1 VAGDRLDSAGDAFD
15 VVHPTASWI
24 WKDPRTCVTA
34 PFWRTALRQRLVFLL
49 AVRHP
54 LAVAA
59 SLSKRSGLTT
69 EGGIAVW
76 EGYMAR
82 AARAAAG
89 APVLV
94 CSYEAML
101 YDPLGFAESSQAFLL
116 EQGIELD
123 PRGNPAL
130 AAQSVE
136 QTLAHHR
143 DSDGDALTGEQ
154 AALFETL
161 TNLVGPHQCFDP
173 ELPPITAA
181 TERLF
186 DERRRML
193 LPADRRGASDPL
205 PPSGIELVKRA
216 PNPPDGMPS
225 ISVVIAARQLGSPI
239 EATLDAVLATAPAS
253 AEVFVVGQPDE
264 RLDPRITVLDGS
276 EGGRVGAIR
285 TAVAQARGEVVML
298 CDGGAEPN
306 PGWPELLTD
315 ALKRSD
321 VGIVGPALLHG
332 TGDAVHGL
340 TFRDACLNVGWVTG
354 APKAS
359 DPFPVAVV
367 PGTMMAFR
375 REVLDAV
382 GGFDPGMIGSGG
394 ADTELC
400 IRLWR
405 AGYQCLNVP
414 RASAVVR
421 PDLGNSDAADP
432 FVFLHNRL
440 RLGLLHLSP
449 PRLRQFL
456 EPFRRN
462 PQFAEAFARVIASGF
477 GDRRAL
483 IEAIS
488 CFDDGWFLRRFN
500 VTALGPEPDTDSID
514 RREHELVH
522 A

>member
-1 VAGDRLDSAGDAFD
+1 M
-15 VVHPTASWI
+15 
-24 WKDPRTCVTA
+24 
-34 PFWRTALRQRLVFLL
+34 FLL

-59 SLSKRSGLTT
+59 SLTKRSGLTT

-82 AARAAAG
+82 AARAASG

-101 YDPLGFAESSQAFLL
+101 NDPIGFAESSREFLL
-116 EQGIELD
+116 EQGVELD
-123 PRGNPAL
+123 PRGNTAI

-136 QTLAHHR
+136 QTLVHHR
-143 DSDGDALTGEQ
+143 NADDAALTGEQ
-154 AALFETL
+154 ATLLHTL
-161 TNLVGPHQCFDP
+161 TNLVGPHQRFDP
-173 ELPPITAA
+173 ELPPITAS

-193 LPADRRGASDPL
+193 LPAECRRVSDPL
-205 PPSGIELVKRA
+205 PPSGIELLSRA
-216 PNPPDGMPS
+216 PRSAGGLPS
-225 ISVVIAARQLGSPI
+225 ISVVIAPRQLGSAI
-239 EATLDAVLATAPAS
+239 ESTMDAVLATAPAS
-253 AEVFVVGQPDE
+253 AEVIVVGMPDEE
-264 RLDPRITVLDGS
+264 RLDPRLTILAS
-276 EGGRVGAIR
+276 PAGGRVSAIR
-285 TAVAQARGEVVML
+285 AALSRAHGDVVVV
-298 CDGGAEPN
+298 CDGGVAPN
-306 PGWPELLTD
+306 PGWPEALTD
-315 ALKRSD
+315 VLKRSN

-340 TFRDACLNVGWVTG
+340 VFRDACLNVGWITD
-354 APKAS
+354 APKAA

-367 PGTMMAFR
+367 SGTMMAFR

-382 GGFDPGMIGSGG
+382 GGFDAGMVGSGG
-394 ADTELC
+394 EDTELC

-405 AGYQCLNVP
+405 AGYECLNVP
-414 RASAVVR
+414 RASAVMR
-421 PDLGNSDAADP
+421 FEHGRADSADP
-432 FVFLHNRL
+432 TGFLQNRL
-440 RLGLLHLSP
+440 RLGVLHLSP

-456 EPFRRN
+456 EPYRRS
-462 PQFAEAFARVIASGF
+462 PQFAEAFARVLASDIA
-477 GDRRAL
+477 DRRAL

-488 CFDDGWFLRRFN
+488 CFDDSWFLRRFN
-500 VTALGPEPDTDSID
+500 VTALEPEADTDSTN